1 MEQDR
6 NRRIYRVTL
15 LGSVVNM
22 LLLVAKFVAGILGH
36 SAAMIADAVHSLSDF
51 VTDVIVLVFVR
62 LSNKPADDDHA
73 YGHGKYETI
82 ATSII
87 GIALLAVA

>member
-22 LLLVAKFVAGILGH
+22 LLLVAKFAAGIIGH
-36 SAAMIADAVHSLSDF
+36 SAAMIA
-51 VTDVIVLVFVR
+51 
-62 LSNKPADDDHA
+62 
-73 YGHGKYETI
+73 
-82 ATSII
+82 
-87 GIALLAVA
+87 GIFMNW